1 MSTESKVNGK
11 GTSAGWVKWLIVTLV
26 LGVLAFLTG
35 SNAPLGG
42 FWGAHVEQAAPAGVQ
57 ILLFVFLSAIQSIA
71 FGLGIAFLIFGFPL
85 AHARMPANQ
94 GWARATHLAIAW
106 SLFSWWPHSNFHQS
120 LSSDNLS
127 GLLAIEYGFHVTLI
141 VAGLIVAYFFVK
153 ILRQEKMVSQ

>member
-1 MSTESKVNGK
+1 MSTESKALGK
-11 GTSAGWVKWLIVTLV
+11 GTSADWVRWLVATLV
-26 LGVLAFLTG
+26 LGVLAFLTS

-42 FWGAHVEQAAPAGVQ
+42 FWGVQAERAAPAGVQ
-57 ILLFVFLSAIQSIA
+57 MLLFILLSAIQSIA

-85 AHARMPANQ
+85 TSARMPANQ

-141 VAGLIVAYFFVK
+141 VAGLIVAYFFVN
-153 ILRQEKMVSQ
+153 IMRQEKMLSQ